1 MKRILGFLVMSLF
14 VFWFWVYADVIP
26 IGSHWVSKCVAIQN
40 PEIDD
45 YRVVVTIFGVMDE
58 KIYEPKA
65 GECLQGH
72 YHADDS
78 NQYLVEKSIPLDEL
92 TIENIDDKA
101 RTKRSLNVNGYY
113 TDDSDSTTEVKKT
126 YTIVKS
132 GNVYNIESPDDI
144 PKYKGSRYD
153 SIKNSDSNK
162 TNDSI
167 KSIGVYKI
175 EEDIETGENIEN
187 NNDIITEDGIETE
200 ENTGTNEVVES
211 RDLDN
216 HVRTELDFLIALV
229 LTILIETWVLF
240 IIKILNWLT
249 YSALENWI
257 TVKYPVKNAKVLLSW
272 ILASAITL
280 PLLRYIFPLFLWDGI
295 IYVVGG
301 ELLVFLIETV
311 ILKYMM
317 NISRKKA
324 LVVSFICNLA
334 SFLIGILLEYLD
346 FWLFSF

>member
-65 GECLQGH
+65 GECLHGH

-92 TIENIDDKA
+92 TVGNIDDKA
-101 RTKRSLNVNGYY
+101 INKRSLDVNGYY
-113 TDDSDSTTEVKKT
+113 TDDSNPTTEVNKMYK
-126 YTIVKS
+126 IVKN
-132 GNVYNIESPDDI
+132 GDAYNIELIDGWR
-144 PKYKGSRYD
+144 KHEGSRYD
-153 SIKNSDSNK
+153 SIKNNKSNKANDSNR
-162 TNDSI
+162 
-167 KSIGVYKI
+167 SIGVYEI
-175 EEDIETGENIEN
+175 EEDIETGESIEN

-301 ELLVFLIETV
+301 ELLVFLIETI

-324 LVVSFICNLA
+324 LFVSFICNLA

>member
-65 GECLQGH
+65 GECLHGH
-72 YHADDS
+72 YHADES

-92 TIENIDDKA
+92 TIENIDNKA

-153 SIKNSDSNK
+153 SIKNSDSTK
-162 TNDSI
+162 TNASNR
-167 KSIGVYKI
+167 SIGVYKI
-175 EEDIETGENIEN
+175 EEDIATRESIEN
-187 NNDIITEDGIETE
+187 NNDITTE
-200 ENTGTNEVVES
+200 EYIE
-211 RDLDN
+211 
-216 HVRTELDFLIALV
+216 TELDFLIALV

-257 TVKYPVKNAKVLLSW
+257 TIKYPVKNAKVLLSW
-272 ILASAITL
+272 RLASAITL

>member
-65 GECLQGH
+65 GECLHGH

-92 TIENIDDKA
+92 TVGNIDDKA
-101 RTKRSLNVNGYY
+101 INKRSLDVNGYY
-113 TDDSDSTTEVKKT
+113 VDDSNPTTEVNKMYK
-126 YTIVKS
+126 IVKN
-132 GNVYNIESPDDI
+132 GDAYNIELIDGWR
-144 PKYKGSRYD
+144 KHEGSRYD
-153 SIKNSDSNK
+153 SIKNNKSNK
-162 TNDSI
+162 ANDFRSI
-167 KSIGVYKI
+167 DVDEI
-175 EEDIETGENIEN
+175 EEDVETGENIEN
-187 NNDIITEDGIETE
+187 NNDIETE
-200 ENTGTNEVVES
+200 ENTEINEVVES
-211 RDLDN
+211 KDLDN

-249 YSALENWI
+249 YSASENWI
-257 TVKYPVKNAKVLLSW
+257 NIKYPVKNAKVLLTW
-272 ILASAITL
+272 ILASTITL
-280 PLLRYIFPLFLWDGI
+280 PLLRYIFPLFLWNGMM
-295 IYVVGG
+295 YVIGG
-301 ELLVFLIETV
+301 ELLVFLIEAV

-324 LVVSFICNLA
+324 LVASFICNLV
-334 SFLIGILLEYLD
+334 SFIIGILLEYLD
-346 FWLFSF
+346 FWLYSF